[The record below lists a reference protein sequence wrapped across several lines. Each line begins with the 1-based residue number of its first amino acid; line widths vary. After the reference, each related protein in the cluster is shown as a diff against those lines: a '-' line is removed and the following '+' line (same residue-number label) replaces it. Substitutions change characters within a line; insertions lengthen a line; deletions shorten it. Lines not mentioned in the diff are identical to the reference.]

1 MEPLAIAGSQSL
13 SILPFLTYPDCQ
25 PFSIKNLEID
35 GQNDK
40 INVFSL
46 ISIAR
51 IHKISLNQR
60 LGQLKM
66 LEMGQCKTV
75 RLGTTISILS
85 YFSLSRVL

>member
-1 MEPLAIAGSQSL
+1 MKPLAIARSQSL

-40 INVFSL
+40 INVFLL

-60 LGQLKM
+60 LGQIKTPRIKM

-75 RLGTTISILS
+75 RLGKKSW
-85 YFSLSRVL
+85 